1 MLFEGSLSR
10 SIDIFDFFLHTLP
23 MVVLGIR
30 LWREAERR
38 RRG

>member
-23 MVVLGIR
+23 KVALGIR